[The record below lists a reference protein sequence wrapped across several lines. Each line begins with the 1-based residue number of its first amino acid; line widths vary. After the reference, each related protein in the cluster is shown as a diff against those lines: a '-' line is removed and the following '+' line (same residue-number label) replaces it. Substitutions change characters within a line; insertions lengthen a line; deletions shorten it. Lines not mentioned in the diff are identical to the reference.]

1 MLYSLN
7 RLFGGDVMNSDRLC
21 IKANDHGGCD
31 VISSLLQD
39 SIFHI
44 SAPSLHEDSKCFRI
58 LLNRFCW
65 EQEKDEDSSSFFRVH
80 SGLYIY
86 NVKSVVINDNFKK
99 IRKERHLNLLA
110 MHASSDEV
118 NILFSGHKSICIKID
133 GICIYLKDLHD
144 KHPTLVSS
152 NHFELP

>member
-1 MLYSLN
+1 MDN
-7 RLFGGDVMNSDRLC
+7 NKLC
-21 IKANDHGGCD
+21 VKANDYDGCD

-44 SAPSLHEDSKCFRI
+44 YAPSFHEDRGCLRL

-65 EQEKDEDSSSFFRVH
+65 ESAGNSDNADLFRVH

-86 NVKSVVINDNFKK
+86 NVKSVVVNDNFKK
-99 IRKERHLNLLA
+99 IKEEVYLNLLT
-110 MHASSDEV
+110 MHASQDEI

-133 GICIYLKDLHD
+133 GICVYLKDLHD
-144 KHPTLVSS
+144 RHPTLVSS
-152 NHFELP
+152 NHECMPHSSSE